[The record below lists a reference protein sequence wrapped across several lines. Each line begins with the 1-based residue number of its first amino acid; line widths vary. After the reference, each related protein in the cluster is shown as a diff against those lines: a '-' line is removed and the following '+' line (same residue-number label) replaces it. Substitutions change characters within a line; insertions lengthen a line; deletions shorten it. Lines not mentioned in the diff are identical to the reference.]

1 MYQRILRFFLDQN
14 TVWNMAKIQFEK
26 YEKFEKIQ
34 NFEICDRQIINPKPL
49 EN

>member
-1 MYQRILRFFLDQN
+1 
-14 TVWNMAKIQFEK
+14 MAKIQFEK

-34 NFEICDRQIINPKPL
+34 NFEISIAKQMQLCDRQIINQKPL